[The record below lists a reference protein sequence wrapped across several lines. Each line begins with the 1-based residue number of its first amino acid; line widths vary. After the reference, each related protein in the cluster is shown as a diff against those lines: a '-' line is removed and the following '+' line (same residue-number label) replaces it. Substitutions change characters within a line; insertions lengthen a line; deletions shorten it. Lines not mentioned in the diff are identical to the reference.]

1 MLNLDKILP
10 NRKSISKI
18 ELDKKTVEDIPTKDD
33 STIKVETIEKK
44 SNSTGVLEVPS
55 DEIDSIE
62 GKVILSIEQ

>member
-44 SNSTGVLEVPS
+44 SDSKGFLEVPS
-55 DEIDSIE
+55 DEMDSIE
-62 GKVILSIEQ
+62 DKVIRSIE

>member
-18 ELDKKTVEDIPTKDD
+18 ELDKKTVEDIPIKDD

-44 SNSTGVLEVPS
+44 SNSTGFLEVPS
-55 DEIDSIE
+55 DKIDSIE
-62 GKVILSIEQ
+62 DKVIHSIE

>member
-62 GKVILSIEQ
+62 GKVIHSIEQ